1 MRKQVFVLFV
11 FVPLLCCVPCF
22 GQDKTIRNATD
33 LVALKARVA
42 EAKARSQRLVV
53 KVEPSLM
60 DQKQLPLEQTGRA
73 SFTGKVVKI
82 TDQSFVLW
90 EKSKPSS
97 DLFVTINYSSVL
109 SLKKHSHVIAFLKSV
124 GDRALIV
131 GFSPVYIVAGSLG
144 LLPDC

>member
-1 MRKQVFVLFV
+1 
-11 FVPLLCCVPCF
+11 
-22 GQDKTIRNATD
+22 

-60 DQKQLPLEQTGRA
+60 DQKQLPLEQTWRA
-73 SFTGKVVKI
+73 SFTGKVVI
-82 TDQSFVLW
+82 TTDQSFVLW
-90 EKSKPSS
+90 EKSKLSG

-109 SLKKHSHVIAFLKSV
+109 SLKTHSHVIAFLKSV

-131 GFSPVYIVAGSLG
+131 GFSPVYIVAGCLG